1 MPLDEIL
8 KLVEVMEGETKQL
21 KYDLYKLCWFM
32 RGGMTITEAYDLSIE
47 DRRII
52 NDIVKE
58 NLETT
63 KNSKL
68 PFF

>member
-1 MPLDEIL
+1 MPLDQIL
-8 KLVEVMEGETKQL
+8 KIVEIMEGESKQL

-32 RGGMTITEAYDLSIE
+32 RGGMSISESYELSVE
-47 DRRII
+47 DRKII
-52 NDIVKE
+52 NDIIKE